1 MNNISREPKYDND
14 YITKGYLDKQLSDSK
29 DTINNRIENLPKSY
43 SVPPNPPYY
52 KDSLLSYNN
61 KLYRCI
67 RDKLMGVFSLNDWVV
82 IATDD
87 KTIIDFIDKTYS
99 VDKIQLEKQ
108 IDGKIESWY
117 QAEDPAEEWTT
128 DILKAKHTGDYW
140 YDITTN
146 NQYRYC
152 KKSTNPITYSWSKV
166 DVPLT
171 IYDQINSK
179 KSIYTS
185 KPTSYKKDDLWI
197 IEADISDD
205 DLPTGE
211 IENPVTKGDWVFAIQ
226 DSDVY
231 NKNHWIKRDTDVSI
245 EYIENHYYTKE
256 KIDETFSTQND
267 VQSNIK
273 KAKDEIE
280 LSVEQNYSTKKEIT
294 EIVNDYD
301 EKIGTINT
309 TIDNQ
314 GELISDLSIE
324 NGRISSSVSS
334 INTKMTTIESDVDVL
349 NTIVDTKASAETVE
363 EVINSVNTVQ
373 TSVSQNITAIE
384 ALKVNDEVQ
393 SQKIS
398 EFEISVNGITS
409 TVQSQNDKI
418 SKITQTTDEI
428 NSKIS
433 DIADITTSGESQ
445 QASVN
450 LVKVNE
456 SEPIAIKIHPISED
470 ISYLYPSDYLYPA
483 DDLYLM
489 NRIIRFTNTD
499 TNEIFDYELPD
510 DLLYYDAN
518 NYDEF
523 ILNYDSQTCS
533 IIKRV
538 EYDKATNKNVL
549 KTSEETINYD
559 FPTIALTAGN
569 YTISLPG
576 YSSAYLYV
584 QLMASNIY
592 TTQFATKIEM
602 NSEIS
607 QTKSDINLKVNELT
621 KADNKMQGEID
632 VQSKQIVLKVDNNGK
647 IVKATLTADPKDG
660 TAFTID
666 ADNINL
672 TATDIINLLANNTI
686 NLTSGNIVID
696 STNFKVDKDGNTTM
710 GNANITGGNINML
723 SPNNNPKQILTGIA
737 YNGKNSKLE
746 MCCDGFNVYD
756 ENSNLIGYL
765 HTGTLNGNSSSS
777 LSFSADNYEISVDPG
792 GIEVVT
798 KSGTSV
804 SSGTYISAKLIETP
818 KLIQTSTASKK
829 KNFEKYSGALDELNR
844 IDIYKYNLK
853 YEKDDTKKHLGF
865 VIGKKY
871 KYSETITN
879 DKNDGVDLY
888 SMASLCLQAIKEQ
901 QTIINEL
908 KEEIKILKE
917 RTDEK

>member
-29 DTINNRIENLPKSY
+29 NTISNQIDNLPKSY

-61 KLYRCI
+61 KLYQCI
-67 RDKLMGVFSLNDWVV
+67 RDKLMGVFSINDWVV

-87 KTIIDFIDKTYS
+87 TTITDFIDNTYS

-108 IDGKIESWY
+108 IDDKVESWY
-117 QAEDPAEEWTT
+117 QSDDPANDWTT
-128 DILKAKHTGDYW
+128 DILKAKHVGDYW
-140 YDITTN
+140 YDTTTS
-146 NQYRYC
+146 NQYRFC
-152 KKSTNPITYSWSKV
+152 KKNTNPVTYAWAKV
-166 DVPLT
+166 DVPMS
-171 IYDQINSK
+171 IYNQINSK

-197 IEADISDD
+197 VEDTISDD
-205 DLPTGE
+205 DLPPGE
-211 IENPVTKGDWVFAIQ
+211 TENPVSKGDWVFATQ

-256 KIDETFSTQND
+256 KVDETFSTKSD
-267 VQSNIK
+267 VQSKIT

-301 EKIGTINT
+301 KKIGTINT

-314 GELISDLSIE
+314 GELISDLSVE

-334 INTKMTTIESDVDVL
+334 INTKITTIESDVDTL
-349 NTIVDTKASAETVE
+349 NDVVDTKASSETVE
-363 EVINSVNTVQ
+363 EVINSVNNVQ

-398 EFEISVNGITS
+398 DFEISVNGITS

-433 DIADITTSGESQ
+433 DIADITTSSESLVG
-445 QASVN
+445 SVD

-470 ISYLYPSDYLYPA
+470 ISYLYPSNYLYPA

-499 TNEIFDYELPD
+499 TNEVFDYELPD

-533 IIKRV
+533 VIKRV
-538 EYDKATNKNVL
+538 EYNKDTNKNVL

-559 FPTIALTAGN
+559 FPIIALTAGN

-592 TTQFATKIEM
+592 TTQFATKVEM
-602 NSEIS
+602 SSEFS
-607 QTKSDINLKVNELT
+607 QTKESINLELKKKVDDKDYTSAQILLKINNDTSSTVIKSDKLDVNAIAKFT
-621 KADNKMQGEID
+621 NDRLKDAGSTIINGSNITTGTISAARLDSKVITTDNFSAQKINADNITSGTISSSRLSSDVITTTNFSAQTINADKITAGTISADRIDNLGAEKITSGTMSANRISGGSLNIGNNTYYLRMQASG
-632 VQSKQIVLKVDNNGK
+632 NNYTKNPSCSGLTIGNQGLVCNSTAFFKANTNFNGYLNIFNKNLIRIYLGDDTSSSCYTAVEGK
-647 IVKATLTADPKDG
+647 KTLTA
-660 TAFTID
+660 
-666 ADNINL
+666 
-672 TATDIINLLANNTI
+672 
-686 NLTSGNIVID
+686 
-696 STNFKVDKDGNTTM
+696 
-710 GNANITGGNINML
+710 GGHSM
-723 SPNNNPKQILTGIA
+723 TF
-737 YNGKNSKLE
+737 YNGLL
-746 MCCDGFNVYD
+746 VA
-756 ENSNLIGYL
+756 
-765 HTGTLNGNSSSS
+765 
-777 LSFSADNYEISVDPG
+777 FS
-792 GIEVVT
+792 
-798 KSGTSV
+798 
-804 SSGTYISAKLIETP
+804 
-818 KLIQTSTASKK
+818 
-829 KNFEKYSGALDELNR
+829 
-844 IDIYKYNLK
+844 
-853 YEKDDTKKHLGF
+853 
-865 VIGKKY
+865 
-871 KYSETITN
+871 
-879 DKNDGVDLY
+879 
-888 SMASLCLQAIKEQ
+888 
-901 QTIINEL
+901 
-908 KEEIKILKE
+908 
-917 RTDEK
+917 

>member
-29 DTINNRIENLPKSY
+29 DTISNQIDNLPKSY

-61 KLYRCI
+61 KLYQCI
-67 RDKLMGVFSLNDWVV
+67 RDKLMGVFSINDWVV

-87 KTIIDFIDKTYS
+87 TTITDFIDNTYS

-108 IDGKIESWY
+108 IDDKVESWY
-117 QAEDPAEEWTT
+117 QSDDPANDWTT
-128 DILKAKHTGDYW
+128 DILKAKHVGDYW
-140 YDITTN
+140 YDTTTS
-146 NQYRYC
+146 NQYRFC
-152 KKSTNPITYSWSKV
+152 KKNTNPVTYAWAKV
-166 DVPLT
+166 DVPMS
-171 IYDQINSK
+171 IYNQINSK

-197 IEADISDD
+197 VEDTISDD
-205 DLPTGE
+205 DLPPGE
-211 IENPVTKGDWVFAIQ
+211 TENPVAKGDWVFATQ

-256 KIDETFSTQND
+256 KVDETFSTKSD
-267 VQSNIK
+267 VQSKIT

-301 EKIGTINT
+301 KKIGTINT

-314 GELISDLSIE
+314 GELISDLSVE

-334 INTKMTTIESDVDVL
+334 INTKITTIESDVDTL
-349 NTIVDTKASAETVE
+349 NDVVDTKASSETVE
-363 EVINSVNTVQ
+363 EVINRVNNVQ

-398 EFEISVNGITS
+398 DFEISVNGITS

-450 LVKVNE
+450 LIKVNE
-456 SEPIAIKIHPISED
+456 SEPIAIKIHPTTED
-470 ISYLYPSDYLYPA
+470 ISYLYPSNYLYPS
-483 DDLYLM
+483 DDLYLN

-499 TNEIFDYELPD
+499 TNEVFDYELPD

-533 IIKRV
+533 VIKRV
-538 EYDKATNKNVL
+538 EYIKETNKNAI
-549 KTSEETINYD
+549 KITEETINYG
-559 FPTIALTAGN
+559 FPTIALSAGN
-569 YTISLPG
+569 YTVSLPG
-576 YSSAYLYV
+576 YSNAYIYV

-592 TTQFATKIEM
+592 TTQFATKVEL
-602 NSEIS
+602 SSSIS
-607 QTKSDINLKVNELT
+607 QTAKEINIEVEEKVGKEEVIARINLTKETATIQANKVNISGVINAINNNTSTTINGNKITTGSITASQIKAGAITADKVSSDIITTNNFSAQKIN
-621 KADNKMQGEID
+621 ADNITTGTISTSRLDSD
-632 VQSKQIVLKVDNNGK
+632 VITTSNFSAQNINADK
-647 IVKATLTADPKDG
+647 ITSG
-660 TAFTID
+660 TID
-666 ADNINL
+666 ASKIIVKNLNADNI
-672 TATDIINLLANNTI
+672 TA
-686 NLTSGNIVID
+686 
-696 STNFKVDKDGNTTM
+696 
-710 GNANITGGNINML
+710 
-723 SPNNNPKQILTGIA
+723 
-737 YNGKNSKLE
+737 
-746 MCCDGFNVYD
+746 
-756 ENSNLIGYL
+756 
-765 HTGTLNGNSSSS
+765 GTLNVNQIPNLSASKITSGTMSANRISGGSLNIGNNTYYLRMRASGNGYTNNPSCSGLTIGNQGLVCNSTAFFKANTNFNGYLNIFNKNLIRIYLGGDTSSSS
-777 LSFSADNYEISVDPG
+777 YTGVSGKHSLTISG
-792 GIEVVT
+792 HTMTFYNGILVA
-798 KSGTSV
+798 
-804 SSGTYISAKLIETP
+804 IS
-818 KLIQTSTASKK
+818 
-829 KNFEKYSGALDELNR
+829 
-844 IDIYKYNLK
+844 
-853 YEKDDTKKHLGF
+853 
-865 VIGKKY
+865 
-871 KYSETITN
+871 
-879 DKNDGVDLY
+879 
-888 SMASLCLQAIKEQ
+888 
-901 QTIINEL
+901 
-908 KEEIKILKE
+908 
-917 RTDEK
+917 

>member
-29 DTINNRIENLPKSY
+29 NTISNQIDNLPKSY

-61 KLYRCI
+61 KLYQCI
-67 RDKLMGVFSLNDWVV
+67 RNKLMGVFSINDWVV

-87 KTIIDFIDKTYS
+87 TTITDFIDNTYS

-108 IDGKIESWY
+108 IDDKVESWY
-117 QAEDPAEEWTT
+117 QSDDPANDWTT
-128 DILKAKHTGDYW
+128 DILKAKHVGDYW
-140 YDITTN
+140 YDTTTS
-146 NQYRYC
+146 NQYRFC
-152 KKSTNPITYSWSKV
+152 KKNTNPVTYAWAKV
-166 DVPLT
+166 DVPMS
-171 IYDQINSK
+171 IYNQINSK

-197 IEADISDD
+197 VEDTISDD
-205 DLPTGE
+205 DLPPGE
-211 IENPVTKGDWVFAIQ
+211 TENPVSKGDWVFATQ

-256 KIDETFSTQND
+256 KVDETFSTKSD
-267 VQSNIK
+267 VQSKIT

-301 EKIGTINT
+301 KKIGTINT

-314 GELISDLSIE
+314 GELISDLSVE
-324 NGRISSSVSS
+324 NGRISSFVSS
-334 INTKMTTIESDVDVL
+334 INTKITTIESDVDAL
-349 NTIVDTKASAETVE
+349 NDVVDTKASSETVE
-363 EVINSVNTVQ
+363 EVINSVNNVQ

-398 EFEISVNGITS
+398 DFEISVNGITS

-433 DIADITTSGESQ
+433 DIADITTSSESLVG
-445 QASVN
+445 SVD

-470 ISYLYPSDYLYPA
+470 ISYLYPSNYLYPA

-499 TNEIFDYELPD
+499 TNEVFDYELPD

-533 IIKRV
+533 VIKRV
-538 EYDKATNKNVL
+538 EYNKDTNKNVL

-559 FPTIALTAGN
+559 FPIIALTAGN

-592 TTQFATKIEM
+592 TTQFATKVEM
-602 NSEIS
+602 SSEFS
-607 QTKSDINLKVNELT
+607 QTKESINLELKKKVDDKDYTSAQILLKINNDTSSTVIKSDKLDVNAIAKFT
-621 KADNKMQGEID
+621 NDRLKDAGSTIINGSNITTGTISAARLDSKVITTDNFSAQKINADNITSGTISSSRLSSDVITTTNFSAQTINADKITAGTISADRIDNLGAEKITSGTMSANRISGGSLNIGNNTYYLRMQASG
-632 VQSKQIVLKVDNNGK
+632 NNYTKNPSCSGLTIGNQGLVCNSTAFFKANTNFNGYLNIFNKNLIRIYLGDDTSSSCYTAVEGK
-647 IVKATLTADPKDG
+647 KTLTA
-660 TAFTID
+660 
-666 ADNINL
+666 
-672 TATDIINLLANNTI
+672 
-686 NLTSGNIVID
+686 
-696 STNFKVDKDGNTTM
+696 
-710 GNANITGGNINML
+710 GGHSM
-723 SPNNNPKQILTGIA
+723 TF
-737 YNGKNSKLE
+737 YNGLL
-746 MCCDGFNVYD
+746 VA
-756 ENSNLIGYL
+756 
-765 HTGTLNGNSSSS
+765 
-777 LSFSADNYEISVDPG
+777 FS
-792 GIEVVT
+792 
-798 KSGTSV
+798 
-804 SSGTYISAKLIETP
+804 
-818 KLIQTSTASKK
+818 
-829 KNFEKYSGALDELNR
+829 
-844 IDIYKYNLK
+844 
-853 YEKDDTKKHLGF
+853 
-865 VIGKKY
+865 
-871 KYSETITN
+871 
-879 DKNDGVDLY
+879 
-888 SMASLCLQAIKEQ
+888 
-901 QTIINEL
+901 
-908 KEEIKILKE
+908 
-917 RTDEK
+917 

>member
-29 DTINNRIENLPKSY
+29 DTISNQIDNLPKSY
-43 SVPPNPPYY
+43 SAPPNPPYY

-87 KTIIDFIDKTYS
+87 KTVIDFIDKTYS

-108 IDGKIESWY
+108 IDDKVESWY
-117 QAEDPAEEWTT
+117 QSEDPANDWTT
-128 DILKAKHTGDYW
+128 DILKAKHVGDYW
-140 YDITTN
+140 YDTITS
-146 NQYRYC
+146 NQYRFC
-152 KKSTNPITYSWSKV
+152 KKNTNPVTYAWSKV
-166 DVPLT
+166 DVPMS
-171 IYDQINSK
+171 IYNQINSK

-197 IEADISDD
+197 IEDTISDD
-205 DLPTGE
+205 DLPPGE
-211 IENPVTKGDWVFAIQ
+211 TENPVAKGDWVFATQ

-256 KIDETFSTQND
+256 KVDETFSTKSD
-267 VQSNIK
+267 VQSKIT

-280 LSVEQNYSTKKEIT
+280 LSVKQNYSTKKEIT

-301 EKIGTINT
+301 KKIGTINT

-314 GELISDLSIE
+314 GELISDLSVE

-334 INTKMTTIESDVDVL
+334 INTKITTIESDVDTL
-349 NTIVDTKASAETVE
+349 NDVVDTKASSETVE
-363 EVINSVNTVQ
+363 DVINSVNNVQ
-373 TSVSQNITAIE
+373 TSVSQNITAIK

-398 EFEISVNGITS
+398 DFEISVNGITS

-456 SEPIAIKIHPISED
+456 SEPIYIKIHPISED
-470 ISYLYPSDYLYPA
+470 ISYLYPSNYLYPA

-499 TNEIFDYELPD
+499 TNEVFDYELPD

-533 IIKRV
+533 VIKRV
-538 EYDKATNKNVL
+538 EYIKETNKNAI
-549 KTSEETINYD
+549 KTTEETINYG
-559 FPTIALTAGN
+559 FPTIALSAGN
-569 YTISLPG
+569 YTVSLPG
-576 YSSAYLYV
+576 YSNAYIYV

-592 TTQFATKIEM
+592 TTQFATKVEL
-602 NSEIS
+602 SSSIS
-607 QTKSDINLKVNELT
+607 QTAKEINIEVEEKVGKEEVIARINLTKETATIQANKVNISGVINAINNNTSTTINGNKITTGSITASQIKAGAITADKVSSDIITTNNFSAQKIN
-621 KADNKMQGEID
+621 ADNITTGTISTSRLDSD
-632 VQSKQIVLKVDNNGK
+632 VITTSNFSAQNINADK
-647 IVKATLTADPKDG
+647 ITSG
-660 TAFTID
+660 TID
-666 ADNINL
+666 ASKITVKNLSADNI
-672 TATDIINLLANNTI
+672 TA
-686 NLTSGNIVID
+686 
-696 STNFKVDKDGNTTM
+696 
-710 GNANITGGNINML
+710 
-723 SPNNNPKQILTGIA
+723 
-737 YNGKNSKLE
+737 
-746 MCCDGFNVYD
+746 
-756 ENSNLIGYL
+756 
-765 HTGTLNGNSSSS
+765 GTLNVNQIPNLSASKITSGTMLANRISGGSLNIGNNTYYLRMQASGNGYTNNPSCSGLTIGNQGLVCNSTAFFKANTNFNGYLNIFNKNLIRIYLGGDTTSSSYTGVSGKHS
-777 LSFSADNYEISVDPG
+777 LTISG
-792 GIEVVT
+792 HTMTFYNGILVA
-798 KSGTSV
+798 
-804 SSGTYISAKLIETP
+804 IS
-818 KLIQTSTASKK
+818 
-829 KNFEKYSGALDELNR
+829 
-844 IDIYKYNLK
+844 
-853 YEKDDTKKHLGF
+853 
-865 VIGKKY
+865 
-871 KYSETITN
+871 
-879 DKNDGVDLY
+879 
-888 SMASLCLQAIKEQ
+888 
-901 QTIINEL
+901 
-908 KEEIKILKE
+908 
-917 RTDEK
+917 

>member
-29 DTINNRIENLPKSY
+29 DTISNQIDNLPKSY
-43 SVPPNPPYY
+43 SAPPNPPYY

-67 RDKLMGVFSLNDWVV
+67 RDKLMGVFSINDWVV

-87 KTIIDFIDKTYS
+87 TTITDFIDNTYS

-108 IDGKIESWY
+108 IDDKVESWY
-117 QAEDPAEEWTT
+117 QSEDPANDWTT
-128 DILKAKHTGDYW
+128 DILKAKHVGDYW
-140 YDITTN
+140 YDTTTS
-146 NQYRYC
+146 NQYRFC
-152 KKSTNPITYSWSKV
+152 KKNTNPVTYAWAKV
-166 DVPLT
+166 DVPMS
-171 IYDQINSK
+171 IYNQINSK

-197 IEADISDD
+197 VEDTISDD
-205 DLPTGE
+205 DLPPGE
-211 IENPVTKGDWVFAIQ
+211 TENPVAKGDWVFATQ

-256 KIDETFSTQND
+256 KVDETFSTKSD
-267 VQSNIK
+267 VQSKIT

-301 EKIGTINT
+301 KKIGTINT

-314 GELISDLSIE
+314 GELISDLSVE

-334 INTKMTTIESDVDVL
+334 INTKITTIESDVDTL
-349 NTIVDTKASAETVE
+349 NDVVDTKASSETVE
-363 EVINSVNTVQ
+363 EVINRVNNVQ

-398 EFEISVNGITS
+398 DFEISVNGITS

-450 LVKVNE
+450 LIKVNE
-456 SEPIAIKIHPISED
+456 SEPIAIKIHPTTED
-470 ISYLYPSDYLYPA
+470 ISYLYPSNYLYPS
-483 DDLYLM
+483 DDLYLN

-499 TNEIFDYELPD
+499 TNEVFDYELPD

-533 IIKRV
+533 VIKRV
-538 EYDKATNKNVL
+538 EYIKETNKNAI
-549 KTSEETINYD
+549 KITEETINYG
-559 FPTIALTAGN
+559 FPTIALSAGN
-569 YTISLPG
+569 YTVSLPG
-576 YSSAYLYV
+576 YSNAYIYV

-592 TTQFATKIEM
+592 TTQFATKVEL
-602 NSEIS
+602 SSSIS
-607 QTKSDINLKVNELT
+607 QTAKEINIEVEEKVGKEEVIARINLTKETATIQANKVNISGVINAINNNTSTTINGNKITTGSITASQIKAGAITADKVSSDIITTNNFSAQKIN
-621 KADNKMQGEID
+621 ADNITTGTISTSRLDSD
-632 VQSKQIVLKVDNNGK
+632 VITTSNFSAQNINADK
-647 IVKATLTADPKDG
+647 ITSG
-660 TAFTID
+660 TID
-666 ADNINL
+666 ASKIIVKNLNADNI
-672 TATDIINLLANNTI
+672 TA
-686 NLTSGNIVID
+686 
-696 STNFKVDKDGNTTM
+696 
-710 GNANITGGNINML
+710 
-723 SPNNNPKQILTGIA
+723 
-737 YNGKNSKLE
+737 
-746 MCCDGFNVYD
+746 
-756 ENSNLIGYL
+756 
-765 HTGTLNGNSSSS
+765 GTLNVNQIPNLSASKITSGTMSANRISGGSLNIGNNTYYLRMRASENGYTNNPSCSGLTIGNQGLVCNSTAFFKANTNFNGYLNIFNKNLIRIYLGGDTSSSS
-777 LSFSADNYEISVDPG
+777 YTGVSGKHSLTISG
-792 GIEVVT
+792 HTMTFYNGILVA
-798 KSGTSV
+798 
-804 SSGTYISAKLIETP
+804 IS
-818 KLIQTSTASKK
+818 
-829 KNFEKYSGALDELNR
+829 
-844 IDIYKYNLK
+844 
-853 YEKDDTKKHLGF
+853 
-865 VIGKKY
+865 
-871 KYSETITN
+871 
-879 DKNDGVDLY
+879 
-888 SMASLCLQAIKEQ
+888 
-901 QTIINEL
+901 
-908 KEEIKILKE
+908 
-917 RTDEK
+917 

>member
-29 DTINNRIENLPKSY
+29 DTISNQIDNLPKSY
-43 SVPPNPPYY
+43 SAPPNPPYY

-67 RDKLMGVFSLNDWVV
+67 RDKLMGVFSINDWVV

-87 KTIIDFIDKTYS
+87 TTITDFIDNTYS

-108 IDGKIESWY
+108 IDDKVESWY
-117 QAEDPAEEWTT
+117 QSEDPANDWTT
-128 DILKAKHTGDYW
+128 DILKAKHVGDYW
-140 YDITTN
+140 YDTTTS
-146 NQYRYC
+146 NQYRFC
-152 KKSTNPITYSWSKV
+152 KKNTNPVTYAWAKV
-166 DVPLT
+166 DVPMS
-171 IYDQINSK
+171 IYNQINSK

-197 IEADISDD
+197 VEDTISDD
-205 DLPTGE
+205 DLPPGE
-211 IENPVTKGDWVFAIQ
+211 TENPVAKGDWVFATQ

-256 KIDETFSTQND
+256 KVDETFSTKSD
-267 VQSNIK
+267 VQSKIT

-301 EKIGTINT
+301 KKIGTINT

-314 GELISDLSIE
+314 GELISDLSVE

-334 INTKMTTIESDVDVL
+334 INTKITTIESDVDTL
-349 NTIVDTKASAETVE
+349 NDVVDTKASSETVE
-363 EVINSVNTVQ
+363 EVINRVNNVQ

-398 EFEISVNGITS
+398 DFEISVNGITS

-450 LVKVNE
+450 LIKVNE
-456 SEPIAIKIHPISED
+456 SEPIAIKIHPTTED
-470 ISYLYPSDYLYPA
+470 ISYLYPSNYLYPS
-483 DDLYLM
+483 DDLYLN

-499 TNEIFDYELPD
+499 TNEVFDYELPD

-533 IIKRV
+533 VIKRV
-538 EYDKATNKNVL
+538 EYIKETNKNAI
-549 KTSEETINYD
+549 KITEETINYG
-559 FPTIALTAGN
+559 FPTIALSAGN
-569 YTISLPG
+569 YTVSLPG
-576 YSSAYLYV
+576 YSNAYIYV

-592 TTQFATKIEM
+592 TTQFATKVEL
-602 NSEIS
+602 SSSIS
-607 QTKSDINLKVNELT
+607 QTAKEINIEVEEKVGKEEVIARINLTKETATIQANKVNISGVINAINNNTSTTINGNKITTGSITASQIKAGAITADKVSSDIITTNNFSAQKIN
-621 KADNKMQGEID
+621 ADNVTTGTISTSRLDSD
-632 VQSKQIVLKVDNNGK
+632 VITTSNFSAQNINADK
-647 IVKATLTADPKDG
+647 ITSG
-660 TAFTID
+660 TID
-666 ADNINL
+666 ASKIIVKNLNADNI
-672 TATDIINLLANNTI
+672 TA
-686 NLTSGNIVID
+686 
-696 STNFKVDKDGNTTM
+696 
-710 GNANITGGNINML
+710 
-723 SPNNNPKQILTGIA
+723 
-737 YNGKNSKLE
+737 
-746 MCCDGFNVYD
+746 
-756 ENSNLIGYL
+756 
-765 HTGTLNGNSSSS
+765 GTLNVNQIPNLSASKITSGTMSANRISGGSLNIGNNTYYLRMRASGNGYTNNPSCSGLTIGNQGLVCNSTAFFKANTNFNGYLNIFNKNLIRIYLGGDTSSSS
-777 LSFSADNYEISVDPG
+777 YTGVSGKHSLTISG
-792 GIEVVT
+792 HTMTFYNGILVA
-798 KSGTSV
+798 
-804 SSGTYISAKLIETP
+804 IS
-818 KLIQTSTASKK
+818 
-829 KNFEKYSGALDELNR
+829 
-844 IDIYKYNLK
+844 
-853 YEKDDTKKHLGF
+853 
-865 VIGKKY
+865 
-871 KYSETITN
+871 
-879 DKNDGVDLY
+879 
-888 SMASLCLQAIKEQ
+888 
-901 QTIINEL
+901 
-908 KEEIKILKE
+908 
-917 RTDEK
+917 